1 MREALGEPAHGVRT
15 GELILE
21 PAYRQYQLLP
31 RELLACYLSIEHV
44 IGWERPHWLDQPR
57 PPLARQEA
65 YVRSTGPADQ
75 GSSFRSSYQR
85 RYLGAEANPARLGQ
99 QRRLPAAVKPLT
111 QVSGQPIAV
120 IE

>member
-1 MREALGEPAHGVRT
+1 MGEALDEPAHGVHT

-21 PAYRQYQLLP
+21 PAYRQYQMLP
-31 RELLACYLSIEHV
+31 RELLACYLGIEHV
-44 IGWERPHWLDQPR
+44 IWERPHWLDQPR
-57 PPLARQEA
+57 PPLAHQEA

-75 GSSFRSSYQR
+75 GSCFRSIYQR
-85 RYLGAEANPARLGQ
+85 RYLGAEADPARLGQ
-99 QRRLPAAVKPLT
+99 QRRLPAAVRPLT